1 MDKEDDKLRQQ
12 VGRENPFR
20 VPEGY
25 FEGFVSSLSTRLP
38 NENKAATLSHPRRQL
53 KFIDVAVACVC
64 AAVFSISVYFVKG
77 GKQATT
83 ASVQTDLQSANGA
96 VYNDIDRAA
105 DYTMLDNEDI
115 YAYILSD
122 LDNE

>member
-38 NENKAATLSHPRRQL
+38 NENKTATLLHPRRQL
-53 KFIDVAVACVC
+53 
-64 AAVFSISVYFVKG
+64 IS
-77 GKQATT
+77 AT
-83 ASVQTDLQSANGA
+83 A
-96 VYNDIDRAA
+96 
-105 DYTMLDNEDI
+105 
-115 YAYILSD
+115 
-122 LDNE
+122 

>member
-12 VGRENPFR
+12 VGRKNPFR

-38 NENKAATLSHPRRQL
+38 NENKTATLSHPRRQL
-53 KFIDVAVACVC
+53 KFIGVAVACVC
-64 AAVFSISVYFVKG
+64 AAIFSISVYFVKG

-115 YAYILSD
+115 YTYVSD